1 MIAEQ
6 SEFFASTLDKTCTKI
21 AVSRVLQRSFAGT
34 KTIKV
39 IRSNSPFWPRI
50 GNPIRLGCAYIR
62 QWVASDVCGGKA

>member
-39 IRSNSPFWPRI
+39 IRSN
-50 GNPIRLGCAYIR
+50 
-62 QWVASDVCGGKA
+62 